1 MANLLVDIGSTAL
14 KASWADG
21 ITLGKTFRYQ
31 GEKMIDFVISI
42 LSKEKAEVL
51 TISSVREI
59 SRENISRLEEYC
71 RRLVLLT
78 EQLTAENT
86 RRDIPE
92 YISPDR
98 VASITAAR
106 FLFKGKPCTIFDMGT
121 VMTVDFID
129 ADGNY
134 EGGNVSIGCRTRYK
148 ALARY
153 SKSYPLQDTPEE
165 IPLTGTSAATAVDA
179 GILGG
184 MLFELS
190 GYLETRPSNV
200 IVFTGG
206 DANYFAKR
214 MKNPIF
220 VVSNLVL
227 MGLALIAVDNE
238 N

>member
-71 RRLVLLT
+71 RRLVLIT